1 MVSGVKRRIYEIMEV
16 ASVRDTT
23 SWYFDLFMVALIT
36 TNVIVVCLET
46 IPGLEAHYLFFFA
59 VFDTVSVAIFTVEF
73 GLRLWTATEN
83 ERFRQ
88 PVTGRLRYLATPL
101 AIVDLIAILPFYV
114 MLFAPLFIPV
124 DLRFMRV
131 VRLSRLFRL
140 LKLGEYSEA
149 VQTLPRV
156 LVAKK
161 AQLGATFFI
170 LVIALVFSAS
180 IMYYAEHEAQ
190 PEEFASIPHAMW
202 WGVVTLATVGYGDV
216 TPITPMGKV
225 IGGIVA
231 MIGIGVFAL
240 PAGIFASGFA
250 EELESRRHEPTVC
263 PHCGKRL
270 DDLNGRER

>member
-1 MVSGVKRRIYEIMEV
+1 MAGGVKRRIYEIMEV
-16 ASVRDTT
+16 ASVHDTT

-46 IPGLEAHYLFFFA
+46 IPGLEDHYLLFFA
-59 VFDTVSVAIFTVEF
+59 LFDTVSVAIFTVEY
-73 GLRLWTATEN
+73 GLRIWTATEN

-88 PVTGRLRYLATPL
+88 PVTGRLRYIATPL
-101 AIVDLIAILPFYV
+101 AIVDLVAILPFYV
-114 MLFAPLFIPV
+114 MMLAPLFMPV

-149 VQTLPRV
+149 VKTLQRV
-156 LVAKK
+156 VVAKK

-170 LVIALVFSAS
+170 LVIALVFSS
-180 IMYYAEHEAQ
+180 SLMYYAEHEAQ

-216 TPITPMGKV
+216 TPITPLGKV
-225 IGGIVA
+225 IGGVVA
-231 MIGIGVFAL
+231 IIGIGVFAL

-250 EELESRRHEPTVC
+250 EELDGRKHDPEVC
-263 PHCGKRL
+263 PRCGKRL
-270 DDLNGRER
+270 DDPPERKR